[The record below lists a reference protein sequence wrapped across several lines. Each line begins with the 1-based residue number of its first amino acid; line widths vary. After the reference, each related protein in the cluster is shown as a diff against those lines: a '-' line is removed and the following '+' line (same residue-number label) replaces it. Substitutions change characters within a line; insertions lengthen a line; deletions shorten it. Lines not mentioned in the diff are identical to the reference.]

1 MAHLTSYPKI
11 LTDEIM
17 KEVAH
22 HGNPEFPLG
31 YYVEDIWEFD
41 FHCVD
46 WHWHPEVEVIYVL
59 EGTATVLAGS
69 GSYRLSAGT
78 AAFLNTQVI
87 HCFRSE
93 GSTILPNLVFSP
105 EIIAPEQSLLYRK
118 FVAPVLYSGVD
129 IQVFSPET
137 FEDGAV
143 LDCLREVIAHQEQ
156 SNPSELRTVLLLMA
170 LWEAIG
176 SRVRTEGNPEG
187 RGLRAQTQLQRMMQ
201 YVHTHYAGKVT
212 LEELAGEVSISK
224 SSAMKLFRQYLHTS
238 PIDYLIS
245 YRLKQAAKLLT
256 TTRDSVSAIAE
267 QTGFENV
274 GYFCRK
280 FKAVFSQTPS
290 QYRRESQEP

>member
-1 MAHLTSYPKI
+1 MALLTSYPKI
-11 LTDEIM
+11 LTDETM

-118 FVAPVLYSGVD
+118 FVAPVLHSGVD

-156 SNPSELRTVLLLMA
+156 SSPSEFRTVRLLMA

-176 SRVRTEGNPEG
+176 SRVRTEGNPED
-187 RGLRAQTQLQRMMQ
+187 RSLRAQAQLQRMMQ

-256 TTRDSVSAIAE
+256 TTRGSVSTIAE

>member
-1 MAHLTSYPKI
+1 M
-11 LTDEIM
+11 
-17 KEVAH
+17 
-22 HGNPEFPLG
+22 
-31 YYVEDIWEFD
+31 EDIWEFD

-78 AAFLNTQVI
+78 AVFLNTQVI

-118 FVAPVLYSGVD
+118 FVAPVLHSGVD

-137 FEDGAV
+137 FKDGAV
-143 LDCLREVIAHQEQ
+143 LDCLRAVIAHQEQ
-156 SNPSELRTVLLLMA
+156 SSPSEFRTVRLLMA

-176 SRVRTEGNPEG
+176 SRVRTEGNPED
-187 RGLRAQTQLQRMMQ
+187 RGLRAQAQLQRMMQ

-256 TTRDSVSAIAE
+256 TTRGSVSAIAE

>member
-11 LTDEIM
+11 LTDETM

-118 FVAPVLYSGVD
+118 FVAPVLHSGVD

-156 SNPSELRTVLLLMA
+156 SNPSELRTVRLLMA

-176 SRVRTEGNPEG
+176 SRVRTEGNPED
-187 RGLRAQTQLQRMMQ
+187 RGLRAQAQLQRMMQ

-256 TTRDSVSAIAE
+256 TTRGSVSAIAE